1 MMEALARRLE
11 DIAKARQR
19 ETARAVANQLRTLLG
34 GSLIEVDEMR
44 VIVSGKGLVKRW
56 LIDPALRFLSGGTK

>member
-11 DIAKARQR
+11 GIAKARQR